1 MTTLHTL
8 SSGSS
13 GNALVLSCG
22 ESHLLLDAGISCRRI
37 TAALAE
43 LGLAPADLTAVLIT
57 HTHADHI
64 AGLQTL
70 LKRTDVPVLAS
81 ARTARDLT
89 WRLPEAGGR
98 CVPLDMG
105 VPRPV
110 GEVTVTPF
118 PTSHDAPG
126 SCGFRLDTADGAVGL
141 LTDTGY
147 VPDEAADVLEGVDL
161 ALEAGEFVTLCGPS
175 GSGKT
180 TLLRLLKPALSPHGT
195 LSGAVELLGRPAGEL
210 SPRAQTAVGFVL
222 QRPEEQIVTD
232 RVWHEL
238 AFGLESLGLSGDE
251 IRGRVAEM
259 AAFFGIESWFHR
271 DTDTLSGGQ
280 KQLLNLAS
288 VMAMDPKVL
297 LLDEPTAQL
306 DPVSAGRFLDCLARV
321 NRELGT
327 AVLLSEHRL
336 EAALPLSDRCVVL
349 EGGRVVAQG
358 SPAGAAE
365 ALRAAGSPMAR
376 AMPTPA
382 RVWMAAGGTGTCP
395 LTPGEGG
402 AGWRASPPDTPWPR
416 CPPGPP
422 RRRGRRCSG
431 GRSSGSPTARRS
443 PRCSGG
449 LPSPCAG
456 GSCAPCWGATGRAR
470 APCSPSWP
478 ASGGPRGAG

>member
-89 WRLPEAGGR
+89 WRLPEAEGR

-161 ALEAGEFVTLCGPS
+161 AVLEANHDVETLCSGPYPCYLKQRILGVQGHLS
-175 GSGKT
+175 NEDAARFAAVLAGSGASEIVLAHLSRENNT
-180 TLLRLLKPALSPHGT
+180 PAMAL
-195 LSGAVELLGRPAGEL
+195 
-210 SPRAQTAVGFVL
+210 TAVGTAL
-222 QRPEEQIVTD
+222 S
-232 RVWHEL
+232 
-238 AFGLESLGLSGDE
+238 AAGLSPLLS
-251 IRGRVAEM
+251 VAP
-259 AAFFGIESWFHR
+259 R
-271 DTDTLSGGQ
+271 
-280 KQLLNLAS
+280 
-288 VMAMDPKVL
+288 
-297 LLDEPTAQL
+297 
-306 DPVSAGRFLDCLARV
+306 DCLGPA
-321 NRELGT
+321 
-327 AVLLSEHRL
+327 H
-336 EAALPLSDRCVVL
+336 VV
-349 EGGRVVAQG
+349 
-358 SPAGAAE
+358 S
-365 ALRAAGSPMAR
+365 
-376 AMPTPA
+376 
-382 RVWMAAGGTGTCP
+382 
-395 LTPGEGG
+395 
-402 AGWRASPPDTPWPR
+402 
-416 CPPGPP
+416 
-422 RRRGRRCSG
+422 RRNVCRR
-431 GRSSGSPTARRS
+431 
-443 PRCSGG
+443 
-449 LPSPCAG
+449 
-456 GSCAPCWGATGRAR
+456 
-470 APCSPSWP
+470 
-478 ASGGPRGAG
+478 